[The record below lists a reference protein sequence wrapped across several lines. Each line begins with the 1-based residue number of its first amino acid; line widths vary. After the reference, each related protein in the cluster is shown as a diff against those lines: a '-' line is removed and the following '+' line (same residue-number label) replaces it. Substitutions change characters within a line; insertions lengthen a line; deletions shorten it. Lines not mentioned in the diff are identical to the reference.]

1 MRIWMGTRMRTMP
14 KYAVFAVN
22 QLFCVGEVGLDPA
35 CENIEAEPEEEIE
48 ENDESFLKVCFLLG

>member
-1 MRIWMGTRMRTMP
+1 MGTRMRTMP

-22 QLFCVGEVGLDPA
+22 QLFCVGEVGVDCA